1 MMYVHSVERA
11 VRYYPER
18 PALSLG
24 NDRLSFRALHNR
36 VKGLAG
42 ALTLAGF
49 RRGDRLAL
57 LLPNGPEYIQFVYAC
72 SRLAIIVVPI
82 NSRLSAVE
90 IDHILED
97 SSPRGLVRHSSLPIP
112 SARLPWELV
121 VDNKEPLEGLSSS
134 APDTCYDP
142 EAVLALIYTSGTTG
156 RPKGVTLTHANM
168 LEDLDHVDY
177 WMPYK
182 EGGVY
187 LHA

>member
-11 VRYYPER
+11 VLYYPER

-57 LLPNGPEYIQFVYAC
+57 LLPNGPEYVQFVYAC

-82 NSRLSAVE
+82 NSRLSVVE
-90 IDHILED
+90 IDHILAD
-97 SSPRGLVRHSSLPIP
+97 ASPRGLVRHSSLPVP
-112 SARLPWELV
+112 NTPVPWEV
-121 VDNKEPLEGLSSS
+121 VADEEPLEG
-134 APDTCYDP
+134 
-142 EAVLALIYTSGTTG
+142 
-156 RPKGVTLTHANM
+156 
-168 LEDLDHVDY
+168 
-177 WMPYK
+177 
-182 EGGVY
+182 
-187 LHA
+187 